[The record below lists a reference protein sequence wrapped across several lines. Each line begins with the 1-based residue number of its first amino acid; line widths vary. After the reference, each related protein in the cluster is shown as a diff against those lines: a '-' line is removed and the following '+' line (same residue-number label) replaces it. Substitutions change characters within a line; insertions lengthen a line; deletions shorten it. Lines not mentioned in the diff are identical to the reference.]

1 MENSTVQN
9 DTKLMLNEA
18 RAETCEK
25 KESNVYSIYNYL
37 KKNPATLVAIF
48 TGVVTIITFL
58 SQLLAYT
65 VSKSTLAYW
74 NFDTAYASFDKKS
87 LLYSAIAAIV
97 YVIIMCFSTMWFTKT
112 CEVYIERKRFF
123 WIGIQYCK
131 QQRGVCKNIEK
142 RLRKLRNTRKS
153 VVDLNEITEIEESN
167 KATRQAL
174 ELITT
179 ETRKERR
186 RAIWFFSLNVLPIYL
201 LICFFAFILCFM
213 VAGKDELYKMMLSIL
228 VSQSISFYVIY
239 SLEKRTIINRKILKK
254 EISDKMPSEIMEKY
268 RSENDYPLFALL
280 IKGDGIRNSVLLS
293 QLISVSLVFII
304 FVLSFILGT
313 TNSEKARKDFQIA
326 NMDGEQYAVVYFADN
341 TYYMEKAI
349 IEDDTLTVFT
359 REQRIINTSD
369 ISFSVQTFDQVIK
382 TDREVPQ

>member
-1 MENSTVQN
+1 
-9 DTKLMLNEA
+9 
-18 RAETCEK
+18 
-25 KESNVYSIYNYL
+25 
-37 KKNPATLVAIF
+37 
-48 TGVVTIITFL
+48 
-58 SQLLAYT
+58 
-65 VSKSTLAYW
+65 
-74 NFDTAYASFDKKS
+74 
-87 LLYSAIAAIV
+87 
-97 YVIIMCFSTMWFTKT
+97 
-112 CEVYIERKRFF
+112 
-123 WIGIQYCK
+123 
-131 QQRGVCKNIEK
+131 
-142 RLRKLRNTRKS
+142 
-153 VVDLNEITEIEESN
+153 
-167 KATRQAL
+167 
-174 ELITT
+174 
-179 ETRKERR
+179 
-186 RAIWFFSLNVLPIYL
+186 
-201 LICFFAFILCFM
+201 
-213 VAGKDELYKMMLSIL
+213 
-228 VSQSISFYVIY
+228 
-239 SLEKRTIINRKILKK
+239 
-254 EISDKMPSEIMEKY
+254 MPSEIMEKY